1 MKKAFISVYVL
12 LILLILSLSISF
24 IYKENES
31 NYENSLD
38 LYNKKVAMFEAESLL
53 NMTLEEIRVDKE
65 NWIDLEKGKI
75 KTESINNL
83 ANNFDK
89 KLDFSIGDYEKEVDI
104 KIGEN
109 ERVLSIQSKYKG
121 TISYAIMVYKLDEKG
136 NLKIVYNRVY

>member
-12 LILLILSLSISF
+12 IILLLLSLSISF

-38 LYNKKVAMFEAESLL
+38 LYNKKVAMFKAESLL

-75 KTESINNL
+75 KTEPLNNL

-89 KLDFSIGDYEKEVDI
+89 KLDFSVGDYDKEINI
-104 KIGEN
+104 KEGEN
-109 ERVLSIQSKYKG
+109 ERVLSINAKYKG
-121 TISYAIMVYKLDEKG
+121 TISYIRLVYKIDEKG
-136 NLKIVYNRVY
+136 DLEIVYNRVY